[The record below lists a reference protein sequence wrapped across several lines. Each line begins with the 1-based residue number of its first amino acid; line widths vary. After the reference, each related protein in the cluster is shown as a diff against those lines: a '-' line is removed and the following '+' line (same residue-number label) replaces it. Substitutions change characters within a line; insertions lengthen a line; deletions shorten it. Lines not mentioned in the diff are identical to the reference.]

1 VQNPEQVARVHTVAV
16 PVMRAQARRV
26 VPGTARRHRPPVKR
40 VPAGRRSDRPDY
52 RPASAPTLSGVPVQL
67 MNLGDVLMTKQK
79 TPHTQTEQNIPPTR
93 ADVELDQAAQ
103 GTGTESDEQLYSN
116 MEGAETGG
124 NRTPKRPSQGIT
136 SHSAEEESE
145 RQQKVV
151 NDRPDAQAGVN
162 HSK

>member
-1 VQNPEQVARVHTVAV
+1 
-16 PVMRAQARRV
+16 
-26 VPGTARRHRPPVKR
+26 
-40 VPAGRRSDRPDY
+40 
-52 RPASAPTLSGVPVQL
+52 

-93 ADVELDQAAQ
+93 ADVDLEQVAQ
-103 GTGTESDEQLYSN
+103 ETGTESDEQLYSN

-124 NRTPKRPSQGIT
+124 NRTPRKIQSGDMGSGVQPEAVAHEGSLSTRTPKRPSQGIT

-145 RQQKVV
+145 RQEKVV